1 MIFKLKRRE
10 ETIQARKEC
19 KDTHSGHGGE
29 WARTHGARGGGA
41 GRGGWAPMGAG
52 WRGWGMGTTWSHW
65 RRGDGH
71 PRACVGGGPGVAP
84 AGGALGCGPSTCCP
98 SPCITTLC
106 RDGNICEL
114 SLQEADIKSTMRK
127 NGVDYLGNKK
137 GTAWH
142 LIKQI
147 SINDQ
152 F

>member
-1 MIFKLKRRE
+1 MIFKLKRRGE
-10 ETIQARKEC
+10 RRLSRLGRNAKKHTEAMEG
-19 KDTHSGHGGE
+19 SGH
-29 WARTHGARGGGA
+29 AQ
-41 GRGGWAPMGAG
+41 GRGRWG
-52 WRGWGMGTTWSHW
+52 WRGWGMGTPWSHW

-71 PRACVGGGPGVAP
+71 PCACVGGGPGVAP

-114 SLQEADIKSTMRK
+114 SLQEADIKLTMRK
-127 NGVDYLGNKK
+127 NGVDGNKK

-147 SINDQ
+147 SINNQ